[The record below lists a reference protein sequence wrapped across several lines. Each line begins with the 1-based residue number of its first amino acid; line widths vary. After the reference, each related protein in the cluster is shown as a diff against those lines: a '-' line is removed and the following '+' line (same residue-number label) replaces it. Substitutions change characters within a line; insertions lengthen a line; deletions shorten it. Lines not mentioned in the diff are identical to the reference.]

1 MKEEN
6 IIDLSKAKIGDSFL
20 TKSGV
25 ILKYIRLLTEIN
37 NPNLSNYKY
46 QLSNESF
53 TTTYTSDGRRY
64 DFDTD
69 PMDIDSKVIDK
80 HSVTKDINKSA
91 ITSKVEEIE
100 SMLLEKNLAYGDS
113 ALNGVSIFSKGKP
126 SDSICARID
135 DKLARIKNSGLTDA
149 TEDTVKD
156 LCGYLVLLLIALD
169 KEECV

>member
-169 KEECV
+169 EEEV